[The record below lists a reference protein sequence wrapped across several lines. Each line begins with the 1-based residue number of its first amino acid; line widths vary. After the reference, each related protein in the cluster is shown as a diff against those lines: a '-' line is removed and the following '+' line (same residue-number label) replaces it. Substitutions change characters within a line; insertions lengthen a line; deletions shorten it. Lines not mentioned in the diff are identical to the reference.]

1 MMMLQKWDSTSAE
14 VLKQQIK
21 AAVDPIVARH
31 EHYKTATANMLLS
44 ITNHFF
50 NETNKDKILEVT
62 HYVAGNVEQEPVMNQ
77 FLQKKFDNLV
87 QFTQTIQECGLG
99 LGLEQDGDYFVFNYS
114 EGLKPE
120 TVEFMNKLAIALSA
134 CRICIGMEQIYRT
147 LLQDPHVQTQEYED
161 FLVEVRDLAQKYY
174 AGPVPDG
181 DYSKYLR
188 AYYQSALSIQN
199 RLKEQHI
206 KVNAWKEP
214 FADQLQKALAVIC
227 QAIKCTG
234 LKLIE
239 STTAFPDKTWLGD
252 GWSPFVI
259 GLLSELVAR
268 YYSYTYVIAGS
279 LSLNQ
284 DYFFVLTTELS
295 TFSLTMQDQME
306 HLKLAILKNADV
318 ELGDLIRNI
327 QGQAAVHQIVLVPEE
342 KPAYYGS
349 GNLYLLY
356 PNPNSF
362 QEKRGDSYVQNVR
375 SDYGLQ

>member
-1 MMMLQKWDSTSAE
+1 MLSKWDSTSVE
-14 VLKQQIK
+14 VLQQQIK
-21 AAVDPIVARH
+21 AAVNPIVARH
-31 EHYKTATANMLLS
+31 EHYKTATANMLSS
-44 ITNHFF
+44 ITIHFF
-50 NETNKDKILEVT
+50 NDTNKDKILEVT
-62 HYVAGNVEQEPVMNQ
+62 HFIAGTTEQEPVNHQ
-77 FLQKKFDNLV
+77 FLQKKFDDLM
-87 QFTQTIQECGLG
+87 QFTQTIKECGLG
-99 LGLEQDGDYFVFNYS
+99 LDLEQGGDFFGFNVS

-161 FLVEVRDLAQKYY
+161 FLVEVRDLAQKYH

-181 DYSKYLR
+181 DYSMFLR

-206 KVNAWKEP
+206 RVNAWKES

-234 LKLIE
+234 SKLIE
-239 STTAFPDKTWLGD
+239 GTTAFPDKTWLGD

-259 GLLSELVAR
+259 GLLSDLVAR
-268 YYSYTYVIAGS
+268 YYSYSYVIAGP
-279 LSLNQ
+279 LSLNPE
-284 DYFFVLTTELS
+284 YFVVLTTELS

-327 QGQAAVHQIVLVPEE
+327 QGQAAVHQIALVPEE
-342 KPAYYGS
+342 RPKYYGS
-349 GNLYLLY
+349 SNLYVLY
-356 PNPNSF
+356 PNPNGL
-362 QEKRGDSYVQNVR
+362 QEKRGDSYAQYVR
-375 SDYGLQ
+375 TDYGLQ